1 MTNFNKV
8 TIADNGRVELHD
20 LLSLTGAEVSINH
33 LPAGTSVPF
42 VHAHKDNEEIYA
54 VLEGKGRAVID
65 GETVELSAGDW
76 LSVAP
81 AARRR
86 FFAADDTSIRFIC
99 IQVKA
104 NSLGKYTKDDAIVEP

>member
-76 LSVAP
+76 LLVAP

-99 IQVKA
+99 IQVKE
-104 NSLGKYTKDDAIVEP
+104 NSLEGFTMEDAIV